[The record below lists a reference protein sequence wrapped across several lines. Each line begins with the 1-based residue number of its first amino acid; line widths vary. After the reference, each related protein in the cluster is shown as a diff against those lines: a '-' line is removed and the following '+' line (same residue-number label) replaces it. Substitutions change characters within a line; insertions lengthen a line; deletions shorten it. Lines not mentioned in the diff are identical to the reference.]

1 MMIGIKYCGG
11 CNSVYNR
18 GRQTQLLKEQ
28 FPEHEFRTAA
38 AGTVCD
44 VWLIVCG
51 CMRSCASTDGLTAR
65 KRMFILPT
73 ERSFEEVLAY
83 LRAPSWRRRS
93 GTRPFIAGLLPC
105 LSR

>member
-38 AGTVCD
+38 AK
-44 VWLIVCG
+44 
-51 CMRSCASTDGLTAR
+51 S
-65 KRMFILPT
+65 
-73 ERSFEEVLAY
+73 
-83 LRAPSWRRRS
+83 
-93 GTRPFIAGLLPC
+93 
-105 LSR
+105 

>member
-1 MMIGIKYCGG
+1 MTIGIKYCGG

-44 VWLIVCG
+44 VWLIV
-51 CMRSCASTDGLTAR
+51 
-65 KRMFILPT
+65 
-73 ERSFEEVLAY
+73 
-83 LRAPSWRRRS
+83 
-93 GTRPFIAGLLPC
+93 
-105 LSR
+105 